1 VTVQTTGHGRL
12 ALALL
17 ADQAGRGRR
26 GEAAMTHA
34 DLVNDALLWFLIVM
48 TLLLV
53 MCVAAVFFAPAEAA
67 SSPVS
72 PRHKAPAGR
81 PAVADQAATGY
92 HATPAVAAQAAT
104 GRRAQVGRRGL
115 IRHR

>member
-1 VTVQTTGHGRL
+1 
-12 ALALL
+12 
-17 ADQAGRGRR
+17 
-26 GEAAMTHA
+26 MTHA

-72 PRHKAPAGR
+72 PRHKAPAAR
-81 PAVADQAATGY
+81 PAVAGGLGSQVVGEADLHGR
-92 HATPAVAAQAAT
+92 PLSVVRCPLSVAK
-104 GRRAQVGRRGL
+104 R
-115 IRHR
+115 